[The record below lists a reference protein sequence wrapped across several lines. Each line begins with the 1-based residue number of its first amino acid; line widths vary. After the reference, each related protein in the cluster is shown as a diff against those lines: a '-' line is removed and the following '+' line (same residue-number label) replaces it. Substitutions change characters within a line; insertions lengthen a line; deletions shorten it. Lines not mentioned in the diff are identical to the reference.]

1 VKRPFDVRG
10 VIGAPGTD
18 AIQASVLY
26 KALSGDGDDVE
37 VWAEPSREPGWR
49 YYWLVS
55 QAGNF
60 PARLALVRYSYD
72 RDQLQE
78 RIQGPFG
85 QELWADVPFKRV
97 HNELPAPPDRP
108 GD

>member
-1 VKRPFDVRG
+1 M
-10 VIGAPGTD
+10 IGALGTD

-26 KALSGDGDDVE
+26 QALRADGDDIE
-37 VWAEPSREPGWR
+37 VWAEPSRAHGWR

-55 QAGNF
+55 RAGNF
-60 PARLALVRYSYD
+60 PERLALVRYSYD
-72 RDQLQE
+72 ADQLQE

-97 HNELPAPPDRP
+97 HNAPPTPPDRP